1 MVISNIF
8 PNLNIELFE
17 TMPIE
22 ILMPALSP
30 TMVDGT
36 LAKWLKKEGEK
47 VKAGQVIAE
56 IETDKATMEVE
67 AVDEGTLGKILVKDG
82 TDNVAV
88 NRVIALLLKD
98 GEDKKT
104 LDSYVVKEAT
114 VQKPQEVAK
123 EVSKA
128 PASAPTIQAPQAPVA
143 PKAPQNHITATKTV
157 DYSSERVKAS
167 PLAKRV
173 AEEFGVDLHL
183 VEGSG
188 PKGRVVSDDVTR
200 ALKHSQGSNTTALK
214 RNAEEFYTV
223 KNSNMRKTVAKRLSE
238 SKQLVPHFY
247 LSAELEIDKLLEARE
262 QINKKAEEKLPKDA
276 KPAYKISV
284 NDLVIKAASL
294 ALKDNPLCNSS
305 WYDDAIVYY
314 NNIDI
319 SVAVAIDGGLITPII
334 KNADQKTLIQI
345 SNEMKEL
352 ATRARKN
359 ELKPEE
365 YQGGGFSIS
374 NLGMY
379 GVKTF
384 SAIIN
389 PPQSCILAVG
399 AGETR
404 PAFDK
409 KGNVVAKNF
418 LTATLS
424 VDHRS
429 VDGAL
434 GAEFL
439 KSLKSY
445 IEEPLRMFV

>member
-123 EVSKA
+123 A

-143 PKAPQNHITATKTV
+143 PKAPQAPQNHITATKTV

-188 PKGRVVSDDVTR
+188 PKGRVVSDDVAR
-200 ALKHSQGSNTTALK
+200 ALKHSQGSSTTVLK
-214 RNAEEFYTV
+214 RNTEEFYTV

-238 SKQLVPHFY
+238 SKQMVPHFY
-247 LSAELEIDKLLEARE
+247 LSVELEIDKLLEARE
-262 QINKKAEEKLPKDA
+262 
-276 KPAYKISV
+276 
-284 NDLVIKAASL
+284 AAF
-294 ALKDNPLCNSS
+294 
-305 WYDDAIVYY
+305 
-314 NNIDI
+314 
-319 SVAVAIDGGLITPII
+319 IT
-334 KNADQKTLIQI
+334 KSFT
-345 SNEMKEL
+345 E
-352 ATRARKN
+352 
-359 ELKPEE
+359 
-365 YQGGGFSIS
+365 
-374 NLGMY
+374 
-379 GVKTF
+379 
-384 SAIIN
+384 
-389 PPQSCILAVG
+389 IL
-399 AGETR
+399 
-404 PAFDK
+404 
-409 KGNVVAKNF
+409 
-418 LTATLS
+418 
-424 VDHRS
+424 
-429 VDGAL
+429 
-434 GAEFL
+434 
-439 KSLKSY
+439 
-445 IEEPLRMFV
+445 